1 MSKEKV
7 PWGIGLYLL
16 DGPLTIEEIK
26 NNYETNPFAS
36 PQYSGPYPGLYTGQ
50 ARHRRRLERLQD
62 DLAALIQ
69 VGWVIQEGDRYA
81 LTETGREQVNEAAAN
96 AQMYLEQVSKRLRAL
111 FRPEVASKVTLI
123 VQAVLAVT
131 KLPAGLISGSVGLLN
146 DSADTILDLLSSLLV
161 YLGIRFDKERLVSIL
176 LVVFMLGTGGF
187 ALYEAVHR
195 FLTPYVPNVDW
206 FPFAAAV
213 LSALAGL
220 MLWTYQRYIGL
231 QNGLMAFIAESVDS
245 RNHVIVALAVTAGL
259 VASLLHFGLLDML
272 VGLVV
277 AILILWSAIE
287 LAMDLVRSSGGQ
299 VDLSRYG
306 FWLQH
311 VYEQGREAYLID
323 WMLSMIDRREV
334 RTREDLAAH
343 IRQASNFQDNP
354 WLKSVGLNRQL
365 LADSVIEQG
374 LDGLFSGGWVVD
386 GDPLTLTLKGKEHVE
401 RNTRPH
407 RRRFARGTQQ
417 ID

>member
-26 NNYETNPFAS
+26 TNYETNPFAS
-36 PQYSGPYPGLYTGQ
+36 SQQSGLYTRLYTNR
-50 ARHRRRLERLQD
+50 ARHRRRLERLRD
-62 DLAALIQ
+62 DLAGLVQ
-69 VGWVIQEGDRYA
+69 VGWVTQEGDRYA
-81 LTETGREQVNEAAAN
+81 LTAIGREQVSREAAN
-96 AQMYLEQVSKRLRAL
+96 AQSYLEEVSRKLRAL
-111 FRPEVASKVTLI
+111 FQPEVASKVTLI
-123 VQAVLAVT
+123 VQTFLAVI

-146 DSADTILDLLSSLLV
+146 DSADTILDLISSLLV
-161 YLGIRFDKERLVSIL
+161 YFGIRFNKERLVSIL

-187 ALYEAVHR
+187 TLYEAVHR
-195 FLTPYVPNVDW
+195 FLTPYVPEVDW
-206 FPFAAAV
+206 FPFAAAL

-220 MLWTYQRYIGL
+220 VLWTYQRYIGL

-259 VASLLHFGLLDML
+259 VASVLHFGLLDML

-277 AILILWSAIE
+277 AVLILWSAIE
-287 LAMDLVRSSGGQ
+287 LAVDLVRSSSGQ

-311 VYEQGREAYLID
+311 VYEQGRETYLRD
-323 WMLSMIDRREV
+323 WMLSMVDRREV
-334 RTREDLAAH
+334 RTRDELAAY
-343 IRQASNFQDNP
+343 IRQAVDFQDNP

-374 LDGLFSGGWVVD
+374 LDELFSGSWVVD
-386 GDPLTLTLKGKEHVE
+386 GEPLTLSLKGKEYVE
-401 RNTRPH
+401 KHTRRH
-407 RRRFARGTQQ
+407 RRRFASDTR
-417 ID
+417 